1 MERHNRDALNKSL
14 MERAPGSSPG
24 DSREVTNLA
33 GLPLPLPEKIR
44 LPALQQRLH
53 LPLPLHG
60 ARGRFPGGGSEASW
74 GSRSRPRGWG
84 PRSSGLRANLPL
96 PPRLSQ
102 WEGKERRVTA
112 AQTNGNGET
121 GLAEE
126 RRWARLPW
134 CSALPDWLEAGA
146 AARMPGSAEGAG
158 EWRGRRRVG

>member
-60 ARGRFPGGGSEASW
+60 ARGRFPGGDLRPLGGPGAAPGVGDPGVRASERT
-74 GSRSRPRGWG
+74 SRSR
-84 PRSSGLRANLPL
+84 RASAN
-96 PPRLSQ
+96 
-102 WEGKERRVTA
+102 GK
-112 AQTNGNGET
+112 G
-121 GLAEE
+121 
-126 RRWARLPW
+126 
-134 CSALPDWLEAGA
+134 
-146 AARMPGSAEGAG
+146 GSAE
-158 EWRGRRRVG
+158 